1 MTESKQSDKPDF
13 ILTGTDPLMISCWA
27 PHRNLILFF
36 FIVKPFF
43 NSSTLPYNLRNHR
56 WVRISSK
63 VICLAHNPSV
73 FITSA
78 ITLWINTDI

>member
-56 WVRISSK
+56 
-63 VICLAHNPSV
+63 
-73 FITSA
+73 
-78 ITLWINTDI
+78 